1 MILRSAV
8 LLVLSGLALV
18 AWFPTETIS
27 ATDEQYLTVQFLDV
41 GQGDA
46 IHVTTPDGFEL
57 LVDGGASAGVLRE
70 LAEGRSYFD
79 KYIDVVVATHPDT
92 DHIAGLVDVLERYE
106 VGMILE
112 TEVEHNASAARAFA
126 RAAATEGAEIISAQ
140 AGQEMQLG
148 VSTTV
153 RILSPRGDTT
163 NWESNT
169 SSIVL
174 QIIYGDIEFMLT
186 GDAPSNIEDYL
197 VSTYGPSLESE
208 VLKLGHHGSK
218 TSSSE
223 LFLNTVK
230 PEYAIVS
237 AGRDNRCGHPTE
249 EVLSRATK
257 IGAEI
262 ISTAETGTITFK
274 SDGIRVWAE

>member
-237 AGRDNRCGHPTE
+237 AGRDNRYGHPTE

>member
-1 MILRSAV
+1 
-8 LLVLSGLALV
+8 
-18 AWFPTETIS
+18 
-27 ATDEQYLTVQFLDV
+27 
-41 GQGDA
+41 
-46 IHVTTPDGFEL
+46 
-57 LVDGGASAGVLRE
+57 
-70 LAEGRSYFD
+70 
-79 KYIDVVVATHPDT
+79 
-92 DHIAGLVDVLERYE
+92 
-106 VGMILE
+106 MILE

-237 AGRDNRCGHPTE
+237 AGRDNRYGHPTE